1 MIDLREC
8 TTLQIMPEILRKDAY
23 VQAASYAL
31 QKTAEMIMEKIDRTS
46 AYAEI
51 DRMPEKIVDL
61 AAVEFRSKYYGSW
74 MSASEKR
81 EAVKK
86 TLPWYYRAGTLLT
99 VQELTDFVF
108 QDAKVEEWF
117 QYGSSAFLFR
127 ILIQVISQDISLE
140 KYMEFLQSLYE
151 VKNTRSHLEAIIFE
165 YHKRTEIKAVAAGG
179 TGSGIKVKTRTVKRI
194 RAVPA
199 GRNIAALFVNQNIRV
214 HADNSIKED
223 EVYLLSEDGTKK
235 RVLDENGYIVKI
247 REGV

>member
-1 MIDLREC
+1 MINLREC

-31 QKTAEMIMEKIDRTS
+31 QKTAEMIMEKIDHTS
-46 AYAEI
+46 VYAEI

-86 TLPWYYRAGTLLT
+86 TLPWYCRAGTLLT

-151 VKNTRSHLEAIIFE
+151 VKNTRSHLEAVIFK
-165 YHKRTEIKAVAAGG
+165 YHKETEVKAVAAGG
-179 TGSGIKVKTRTVKRI
+179 IGNTIKVKARTVKRI
-194 RAVPA
+194 QAVSKDQ
-199 GRNIAALFVNQNIRV
+199 NVSALFLNQNIRIR
-214 HADNSIKED
+214 ADNSIKAD
-223 EVYLLSEDGTKK
+223 EVYLLSGDGVKE
-235 RVLDENGYIVKI
+235 RVLDENGCIVKI
-247 REGV
+247 KEGA